1 MLFFSNIES
10 VITNL
15 IFGQRL
21 ISLIQLALNTK
32 KKEDNMRTTM
42 DSVGTS
48 MDSVVNISEN

>member
-32 KKEDNMRTTM
+32 KEEDNIRTTM